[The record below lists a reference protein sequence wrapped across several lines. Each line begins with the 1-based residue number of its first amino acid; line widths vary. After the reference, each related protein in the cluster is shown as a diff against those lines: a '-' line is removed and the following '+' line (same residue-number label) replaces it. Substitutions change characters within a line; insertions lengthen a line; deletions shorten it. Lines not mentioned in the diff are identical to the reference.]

1 MLALINLY
9 LFPEKDLRLQI
20 RQETGLGCVLDKLL
34 GCNLGS
40 FFKCLIKRYPIVKST
55 LVGDIGNGFR
65 GLFEIVAEFIFG
77 LFNPVGIDEVVKT
90 HIKVFV
96 DYLGGMV
103 SGNIEHIGDIVE
115 A

>member
-9 LFPEKDLRLQI
+9 LFPEWDLRLQI
-20 RQETGLGCVLDKLL
+20 RRETWLGRVLDKLL

-55 LVGDIGNGFR
+55 LVGNIGNGFG
-65 GLFEIVAEFIFG
+65 GLFKIVAELVFG

-96 DYLGGMV
+96 DHL
-103 SGNIEHIGDIVE
+103 
-115 A
+115 